1 MNNSIGISGDV
12 LMLLGVICIFAG
24 FLCRRYR
31 NIHAKYKGRAEAT
44 VVEIVTG
51 QPDDRGKERGIHDY
65 FYPVFAYYA
74 GGRLIRRKYR
84 YGSNS
89 CKFVLNQKVMIRYK
103 FSNPSIFIIEREN
116 YLERRARILYY
127 IGIGM
132 ILVGAFIFLLFAN
145 RKWLT

>member
-1 MNNSIGISGDV
+1 MKNSIGMFGDMM
-12 LMLLGVICIFAG
+12 MLAGVIFIFVG

-44 VVEIVTG
+44 VVEILTG
-51 QPDDRGKERGIHDY
+51 VPDEHGQEQGIHDY

-74 GGRLIRRKYR
+74 GGRLIRKRYR
-84 YGSNS
+84 YGSNP
-89 CKFVLNQKVMIRYK
+89 CKFVLNQKVNIRYK
-103 FSNPSIFIIEREN
+103 LSNPSVFIIEREN

-127 IGIGM
+127 TGIAL
-132 ILVGAFIFLLFAN
+132 ILAGTFIFLLFAN